1 MMSKA
6 PQGFEEDSKSGQEL
20 EEENCNVVTVLK
32 QTNRSGPWKKVFLS
46 LKIISKEC
54 LLCVFYSLYAT
65 YEWYRMCSL
74 CGV

>member
-32 QTNRSGPWKKVFLS
+32 QTDRSDPGRKFS
-46 LKIISKEC
+46 
-54 LLCVFYSLYAT
+54 
-65 YEWYRMCSL
+65 
-74 CGV
+74 